1 MSDAE
6 RRLSE
11 LGLTLPQPPPPIANY
26 VGAVTAGN
34 LVFVSGHGP
43 WRDGS
48 FQYLG
53 KLGEELDLDD
63 GREAAKLVMLNCLAS
78 LKSEIGDLDRVH
90 RIVKVLGLVNSEA
103 HFSRQPE
110 VIDAASDLLTAIF
123 GDRGLHSRSAI
134 GVAALPRGI
143 SVEIEMVVELTAP
156 LG

>member
-63 GREAAKLVMLNCLAS
+63 GREAARLVMLNCLAS

-123 GDRGLHSRSAI
+123 GNRGLHSRSAI

-156 LG
+156 LR